1 MTTFNVDKALIQA
14 AKQQTAANR
23 YALIKRTA
31 ETKLLEKIIKT

>member
-1 MTTFNVDKALIQA
+1 VTTIDVSKALVQA

-31 ETKLLEKIIKT
+31 ETKLLEKIVKA